1 MANTALSARVKSVG
15 HRRYWIML
23 LLLLLVTINYIDRAN
38 LAIAG
43 PQMAKEFGWSLGVL
57 GVAFSALFWVYA
69 PCLLLWGA
77 LIDVIGTR
85 LAYAIGLFIWSAAS
99 VATGTI
105 NGFGALLGARWAL
118 GLGESVMPS
127 ACAKVV
133 REWMPARERGL
144 GIGAFTAGYY
154 AGPAIGF
161 PICAWLVSSMGWRA
175 MFFVLGG
182 TTFVF
187 FFVWL
192 FFYYRPEQAKWLA
205 EDEREMILAER
216 NSAALQTTGLGMTR
230 LDLLRHPTTWG
241 LVIAQATSTYT
252 QYMFLTWLPGY
263 LLKAQHLDLK
273 QAGAYSMIPY
283 VAALLGSIAFGLLSD
298 RLLSAK
304 TRDGGRRRIYVVVS
318 MLASMAILL
327 VPATDNFALIMF
339 LLAVALTGSGCTL
352 TTNVSLAN
360 DMLVD
365 PKYGGLLFGLL
376 GIGSNCLA
384 LLAPIVT
391 GVVAQVT
398 GDFAGAFLV
407 AGTLS
412 AIGITCVFVLVRKPI
427 TVSAAYAS

>member
-1 MANTALSARVKSVG
+1 MEQVAVLPRVKTVG

-23 LLLLLVTINYIDRAN
+23 LLLGLVTINYIDRAN
-38 LAIAG
+38 LAVAG
-43 PQMAKEFGWSLGVL
+43 PQMAKEFGWSLSLL

-69 PCLLLWGA
+69 PCLLVWGA
-77 LIDVIGTR
+77 LIDVVGTR
-85 LAYAIGLFIWSAAS
+85 LAYAIGLFIWAGAS
-99 VATGTI
+99 VVTGTI
-105 NGFGALLGARWAL
+105 NGFGALVGARWAL

-144 GIGAFTAGYY
+144 GVGTFTAGYY

-161 PICAWLVSSMGWRA
+161 PICAWLVSAFGWRA
-175 MFFVLGG
+175 MFFILGG
-182 TTFVF
+182 ATFVF
-187 FFVWL
+187 FLVWL
-192 FFYYRPEQAKWLA
+192 LVYYLPEDAKWLA
-205 EDEREMILAER
+205 DDEREMIVAER
-216 NSAALQTTGLGMTR
+216 NSVALQGPGITR

-263 LLKAQHLDLK
+263 LLRAQHLDLK
-273 QAGAYSMIPY
+273 QAGAYSAVPY
-283 VAALLGSIAFGLLSD
+283 IVALLASILFGLLSD

-304 TRDGGRRRIYVVVS
+304 TRDGGGRRIYVLIS
-318 MLASMAILL
+318 MLASLAILL

-339 LLAVALTGSGCTL
+339 LLAVALAGSGCTL
-352 TTNVSLAN
+352 TSNVSLAN

-384 LLAPIVT
+384 LLSPIVT

-398 GDFAGAFLV
+398 GDFAGAFIV

-412 AIGITCVFVLVRKPI
+412 AIGIACVLFLVRQPI
-427 TVSAAYAS
+427 TIRAA

>member
-1 MANTALSARVKSVG
+1 
-15 HRRYWIML
+15 
-23 LLLLLVTINYIDRAN
+23 
-38 LAIAG
+38 
-43 PQMAKEFGWSLGVL
+43 
-57 GVAFSALFWVYA
+57 
-69 PCLLLWGA
+69 
-77 LIDVIGTR
+77 
-85 LAYAIGLFIWSAAS
+85 
-99 VATGTI
+99 
-105 NGFGALLGARWAL
+105 
-118 GLGESVMPS
+118 
-127 ACAKVV
+127 
-133 REWMPARERGL
+133 
-144 GIGAFTAGYY
+144 
-154 AGPAIGF
+154 
-161 PICAWLVSSMGWRA
+161 
-175 MFFVLGG
+175 
-182 TTFVF
+182 
-187 FFVWL
+187 
-192 FFYYRPEQAKWLA
+192 
-205 EDEREMILAER
+205 
-216 NSAALQTTGLGMTR
+216 
-230 LDLLRHPTTWG
+230 
-241 LVIAQATSTYT
+241 
-252 QYMFLTWLPGY
+252 
-263 LLKAQHLDLK
+263 
-273 QAGAYSMIPY
+273 MIPY

>member
-1 MANTALSARVKSVG
+1 MEQVAALPRVKSVG
-15 HRRYWIML
+15 YRRYAIML
-23 LLLLLVTINYIDRAN
+23 LLLVLVTINYIDRAN
-38 LAIAG
+38 LAVAG
-43 PQMAKEFGWSLGVL
+43 PQMAKEFGWSLSVL
-57 GVAFSALFWVYA
+57 GVAFSALFWVYT

-77 LIDVIGTR
+77 LIDVVGTR
-85 LAYAIGLFIWSAAS
+85 VAYAVGLFIWSAAS
-99 VATGTI
+99 VATGAV
-105 NGFGALLGARWAL
+105 NGFGTLLGARWAL
-118 GLGESVMPS
+118 GLGELVMPS

-133 REWMPARERGL
+133 REWTPARERGL
-144 GIGAFTAGYY
+144 GVGSFTAGYY

-161 PICAWLVSSMGWRA
+161 PICAWLVSSFGWRA
-175 MFFVLGG
+175 MFYILGG
-182 TTFVF
+182 ATFVF

-192 FFYYRPEQAKWLA
+192 FFYFRPEDAKWLG
-205 EDEREMILAER
+205 EDERKMILAER
-216 NSAALQTTGLGMTR
+216 NSAALQTSTGPSMTR
-230 LDLLRHPTTWG
+230 FDLLRHPTTWG

-263 LLKAQHLDLK
+263 LLRAQHLDLK
-273 QAGAYSMIPY
+273 QAGAYSAIPY
-283 VAALLGSIAFGLLSD
+283 VTALLASIAFGWLSD

-304 TRDGGRRRIYVVVS
+304 TRDRGGRRIYVVLS

-339 LLAVALTGSGCTL
+339 LLAVALAGSGCTL
-352 TTNVSLAN
+352 TSNVSLAN

-412 AIGITCVFVLVRKPI
+412 AIGITCVLVLVRKPI
-427 TVSAAYAS
+427 TVPAG

>member
-1 MANTALSARVKSVG
+1 MAEAAVLSQVKTIK
-15 HRRYWIML
+15 HRRYWIIL
-23 LLLLLVTINYIDRAN
+23 LLLGLVTINYIDRAN
-38 LAIAG
+38 LAVAG
-43 PQMAKEFGWSLGVL
+43 PQMATEFGWSLSVL

-69 PCLLLWGA
+69 PCLLIWGA

-85 LAYAIGLFIWSAAS
+85 LAYAIGLFVWAAAS
-99 VATGTI
+99 VATGAI
-105 NGFGALLGARWAL
+105 NSFGALIGARWAL

-144 GIGAFTAGYY
+144 GVGTFTAGYY

-161 PICAWLVSSMGWRA
+161 PICAYLVSAFGWRA
-175 MFFVLGG
+175 MFYILGAA
-182 TTFVF
+182 TMVF

-192 FFYYRPEQAKWLA
+192 LVYYLPEDAKWLS
-205 EDEREMILAER
+205 EDERDMILAER
-216 NSAALQTTGLGMTR
+216 NSVAQRGPGITR

-263 LLKAQHLDLK
+263 LLRAQHLDLK
-273 QAGAYSMIPY
+273 QAGAYSAVPY
-283 VAALLGSIAFGLLSD
+283 VVALLASILFGLMSD
-298 RLLSAK
+298 KLLNAK
-304 TRDGGRRRIYVVVS
+304 TRDGGGRRIYVVIS
-318 MLASMAILL
+318 MLASTVILL
-327 VPATDNFALIMF
+327 VPATNNFALIMF
-339 LLAVALTGSGCTL
+339 LLAVALAGSGCTL
-352 TTNVSLAN
+352 TANVSLAN

-391 GVVAQVT
+391 GIVAQIT
-398 GDFAGAFLV
+398 GDFAGAFIV

-412 AIGITCVFVLVRKPI
+412 AIGITCVLTLVRKPI
-427 TVSAAYAS
+427 AVLAA